1 MFDILGVNS
10 DSAQSRSTVS
20 FYRAVKFAV
29 SDRWKKSP
37 SAAETSSGKGGTRNR
52 KKSGAAMSR
61 RFRESAP
68 RGAPN
73 KTLGIG
79 RSYTLAVKPCQGL
92 FFFKPL

>member
-37 SAAETSSGKGGTRNR
+37 SAAETSSGKGGVATEG
-52 KKSGAAMSR
+52 KVGGGDVASVS
-61 RFRESAP
+61 
-68 RGAPN
+68 
-73 KTLGIG
+73 
-79 RSYTLAVKPCQGL
+79 
-92 FFFKPL
+92 